1 VPGRAR
7 EAEVIIGVLAD
18 DVTGANDIGIMFAK
32 WGLQTH
38 VYPYLGQESEAYLP
52 EQGALPQVCILDT
65 NSRLDTPQDA
75 YCKVFSGTR
84 WLYQSG
90 FRQFFNKTCS
100 VFRGNIGA
108 EFDAM
113 LDALD
118 LDFALVV
125 LGFPKNGRLT
135 LDGIHFVHSK
145 PLAESEFRYDPIH
158 PMRSS
163 SLVDILRVQTQRR
176 VSALDQRV
184 IAQGVAHLRKR
195 IHEKKTQCN
204 YLILDV
210 AGQESLQT
218 IAEAAG
224 DELVFC
230 GSSALAEELP
240 AAWGIAKGN
249 QETLDLPGPSKT
261 GILCTVGSLMPQT
274 AAQIEHMREQGV
286 PAFVLNTQSL
296 FSERE
301 RLDELQQLVSQVSAA
316 LADGQDVILQ
326 SPRQPQTISE
336 AQEPGNENVY
346 SAAGLGRLISTALAE
361 ITAGTLELTGQNR
374 LIVAGGET
382 SAAVCK
388 RLGIYGQR
396 IWKEIQPGLPSC
408 VSLTGKPLLL
418 VLKSGS
424 FGSPDFFEQALSHLR
439 SQ

>member
-1 VPGRAR
+1 MR
-7 EAEVIIGVLAD
+7 IGVLAD
-18 DVTGANDIGIMFAK
+18 DITGANDIGIMFAK
-32 WGLQTH
+32 WGLRTH

-52 EQGALPQVCILDT
+52 KQGALPQVCILDT
-65 NSRLDTPQDA
+65 NSRLDTPEEA

-84 WLYQSG
+84 WLYQIG

-118 LDFALVV
+118 LNFGLVV

-145 PLAESEFRYDPIH
+145 PLAESEFRNDPIH
-158 PMRSS
+158 PMHRSS
-163 SLVDILRVQTQRR
+163 LTDILCAQTQRR
-176 VSALDQRV
+176 VSTLDQRV
-184 IAQGVAHLRKR
+184 IAQGAAHLRKM
-195 IHEKKTQCN
+195 IHEKKTSCN

-240 AAWGIAKGN
+240 AAWGIAQGN
-249 QETLDLPGPSKT
+249 QEMLDLPGPSKT
-261 GILCTVGSLMPQT
+261 GILITVGSLMPQT
-274 AAQIEHMREQGV
+274 ADQIEHLRRQGV
-286 PAFVLNTQSL
+286 PAFVLNTQAL

-301 RLDELQQLVSQVSAA
+301 RSNELQRLVSQVSAA
-316 LADGQDVILQ
+316 LEAGQDVILQ
-326 SPRQPQTISE
+326 SPRLPQSISKAHE
-336 AQEPGNENVY
+336 LGNTKGS
-346 SAAGLGRLISTALAE
+346 SAAGTGRLISTALAE

-388 RLGIYGQR
+388 RLGIFGQR
-396 IWKEIQPGLPSC
+396 IWREIQPGLPSC
-408 VSLTGKPLLL
+408 VSLSGKPLLL
-418 VLKSGS
+418 ILKSGS
-424 FGSPDFFEQALSHLR
+424 FGSPVFFEQALSHLR